1 MNRNYRKTDPLTS
14 ALAGRQVEKDGSARH
29 HRAMCFEAVMQMP
42 GLTAREIEDR
52 LGIKAHKRLPELR
65 RAGMVRNGRPR
76 TCSDQRQAGHDLAA
90 QRPRRQRRSRRMTLM
105 NSLIT
110 TTTPTPPK
118 MIVYGQPGV
127 GKTTFAASARAILL
141 DCENGAGAVPGLTR
155 TPYLQSWPQMRKWL
169 AELADLSKADAPQ
182 ALAIDTI
189 DWMVQRIVE
198 HVVLD
203 LDAKATGDIT
213 NTLGTAHGGY
223 FKAREIVQNIVYRDL
238 LPMLNAVAD
247 TGRGDHP
254 PGPRDQHEDD
264 HARGLRPA
272 SGLAGPSPL
281 DRTALHRVGRRGAL
295 RMPERRGS
303 HPADRGHERDHG
315 EEPLRPA
322 GRA

>member
-1 MNRNYRKTDPLTS
+1 
-14 ALAGRQVEKDGSARH
+14 
-29 HRAMCFEAVMQMP
+29 
-42 GLTAREIEDR
+42 
-52 LGIKAHKRLPELR
+52 
-65 RAGMVRNGRPR
+65 
-76 TCSDQRQAGHDLAA
+76 
-90 QRPRRQRRSRRMTLM
+90 MTLM

-110 TTTPTPPK
+110 STTPAPPK

-127 GKTTFAASARAILL
+127 GKTTFAASAEAILL

-169 AELADLSKADAPQ
+169 VELATTPPEGVA

-203 LDAKATGDIT
+203 LDGKAPNDIT

-247 TGRGDHP
+247 QGVAIILLAHATNAKMTTPEGYDQRLASPDLPQWIAP
-254 PGPRDQHEDD
+254 PFIEWSDCVLYAFRSDDRRLLLTEGTNVILAKNRYGLPAELPLSWSALMQALTPNHNTTPKPDLRLVGTEDT
-264 HARGLRPA
+264 
-272 SGLAGPSPL
+272 SN
-281 DRTALHRVGRRGAL
+281 
-295 RMPERRGS
+295 
-303 HPADRGHERDHG
+303 
-315 EEPLRPA
+315 EEN
-322 GRA
+322 